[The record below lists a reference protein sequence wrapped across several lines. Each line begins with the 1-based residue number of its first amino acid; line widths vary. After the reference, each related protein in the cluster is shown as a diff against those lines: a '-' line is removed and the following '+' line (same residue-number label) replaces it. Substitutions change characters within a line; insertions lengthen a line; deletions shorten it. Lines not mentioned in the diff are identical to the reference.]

1 MVGRRNRVPAA
12 GFTLIEMLLA
22 IGIMSLILG
31 MLASSFNVV
40 SHGKVQAESRLDSN
54 QAGRAIMWQM
64 SQEIRSAVAVIPGTI
79 SYSAQPN
86 MLLIG
91 QGHQQGGH
99 ALDGL
104 TIATRG
110 AGHHHSVFG
119 DSAEDLVTYSSSPN
133 SNHRG
138 WSLLIRAQQSGLIPP
153 SSAASDPVVLADNV
167 VGLHIRYYNGQIW
180 NESWNSQQAGD
191 QLPLPIAVS
200 IDLQMETANGNP
212 MNFSTKVAVPMAFPA
227 QQR

>member
-1 MVGRRNRVPAA
+1 MATRRNRVHAA

-22 IGIMSLILG
+22 IGIMSVILA

-64 SQEIRSAVAVIPGTI
+64 SQEIRSAVAVEPGTF
-79 SYSAQPN
+79 SAQPN

-91 QGHQQGGH
+91 LGHQQGGH
-99 ALDGL
+99 ALDSL
-104 TIATRG
+104 TISTRG
-110 AGHHHSVFG
+110 AGHHHAVFG
-119 DSAEDLVTYSSSPN
+119 DGPEDLVTYSSKPN
-133 SNHRG
+133 PNHRG
-138 WSLLIRAQQSGLIPP
+138 WSLLLRSQQSGLIPP
-153 SSAASDPVVLADNV
+153 SGAVAESEVLADNV
-167 VGLHIRYYNGQIW
+167 VGLHIRYFNGQMW
-180 NESWNSQQAGD
+180 NESWNSQQVGD

-200 IDLQMETANGNP
+200 IDLQMMTENGNP
-212 MNFSTKVAVPMAFPA
+212 MNFSTKIAVPMAATA